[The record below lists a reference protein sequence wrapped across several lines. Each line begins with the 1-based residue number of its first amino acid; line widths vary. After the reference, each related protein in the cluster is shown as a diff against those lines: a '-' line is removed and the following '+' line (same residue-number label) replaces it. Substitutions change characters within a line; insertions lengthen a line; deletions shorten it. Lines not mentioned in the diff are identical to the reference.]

1 MTDIHI
7 RRSGHVGRITLQ
19 RPDALNAMTYNM
31 CQKIDAALKSWADDS
46 SVKCVLIDAL
56 GKRAFCAG
64 GDIADLYATG
74 KAGDY
79 EYGQTFW
86 AEEYRTNA
94 LIAEYPKPYVALM
107 QGFTMGGGVGISCH
121 GSHRIVGE
129 SSQIAMPECGIGLVP
144 DVGG

>member
-94 LIAEYPKPYVALM
+94 LIAEYPKPYVAFHDGRWRGYFL
-107 QGFTMGGGVGISCH
+107 SWL
-121 GSHRIVGE
+121 
-129 SSQIAMPECGIGLVP
+129 SSDCRGKQSNRHARMRNRAGA
-144 DVGG
+144 

>member
-56 GKRAFCAG
+56 EIGRA
-64 GDIADLYATG
+64 
-74 KAGDY
+74 
-79 EYGQTFW
+79 
-86 AEEYRTNA
+86 
-94 LIAEYPKPYVALM
+94 
-107 QGFTMGGGVGISCH
+107 SCRDRVCLH
-121 GSHRIVGE
+121 V
-129 SSQIAMPECGIGLVP
+129 
-144 DVGG
+144 